1 MCVPQ
6 IVSQCAKG
14 NGLMDHLAQHYYR
27 RRDVIEMYTHFS
39 FVWPVVSKGACE
51 RASAPSVCV
60 CVLIISISRSTF
72 RGRPRRI
79 CGTEAVFYS
88 LLVRETERRSLSAGV
103 VVFANVFGTFRK
115 AVIVGR
121 HPPIHPHVCPKT
133 RRNHHH
139 CRSSFFRVSQTQA
152 RARARP
158 CFIRG
163 LRCAGIVCF
172 CRLLRAALR
181 H

>member
-1 MCVPQ
+1 MLLKCIHIFRLCGPWYQ
-6 IVSQCAKG
+6 RG
-14 NGLMDHLAQHYYR
+14 
-27 RRDVIEMYTHFS
+27 
-39 FVWPVVSKGACE
+39 
-51 RASAPSVCV
+51 RASAHLPPVCV

-152 RARARP
+152 RARAPMFHKRAS
-158 CFIRG
+158 
-163 LRCAGIVCF
+163 LRSHCLFLSVVAGRIKT
-172 CRLLRAALR
+172 LI
-181 H
+181 